1 MKMVRYVIINTPR
14 LSCETTMKNADDE
27 NKFTREEEIVNAIS
41 HGIGTLLSIAALLSL
56 IIVASTTGT
65 IRHVV
70 GFTGFG
76 LALILLYSFS
86 TLQHGL
92 HAEKAKHIFEIL
104 DHSAIYVLIAATYT
118 VFTLTILTS
127 PLGWS
132 LFGIEWGLAIGGI
145 LFKCLFLG
153 KFERLSTMVYL
164 IMGWLIIIA
173 IFPLKQSLPPK
184 SFILLVIGGI
194 FYTIGVYFYSKATFK
209 FHHAIW
215 HILVLAGS
223 ISHFFSVLYIL
234 I

>member
-1 MKMVRYVIINTPR
+1 MFTLPGGEKP
-14 LSCETTMKNADDE
+14 MKNAGAE

-41 HGIGTLLSIAALLSL
+41 HGIGALLSIAALIIL
-56 IIVASTTGT
+56 IFVASTTGT
-65 IRHVV
+65 IRHVI

-76 LALILLYSFS
+76 LALLLLYSFS

-92 HAEKAKHIFEIL
+92 RAEKAKYIFEIL

-118 VFTLTILTS
+118 VFTLTILKS

-132 LFGIEWGLAIGGI
+132 LFGIEWGLAIVGI
-145 LFKCLFLG
+145 LFKCWFLG
-153 KFERLSTMVYL
+153 KFEFLSTIVYL

-173 IFPLKQSLPPK
+173 ILPLMQSLPNK
-184 SFILLVIGGI
+184 SFILLVVGGI
-194 FYTIGVYFYSKATFK
+194 FYTVGVYFYSKATFK

-215 HILVLAGS
+215 HLLVLAGS
-223 ISHFFSVLYIL
+223 ISHFFAVLYIL

>member
-1 MKMVRYVIINTPR
+1 
-14 LSCETTMKNADDE
+14 MKNAGDK

-41 HGIGTLLSIAALLSL
+41 HGIGALLSIAALIIL

-65 IRHVV
+65 TRHVI

-76 LALILLYSFS
+76 LALLLLYSFS

-92 HAEKAKHIFEIL
+92 RADKAKYVFEIL
-104 DHSAIYVLIAATYT
+104 DHSAIYILIAATYT
-118 VFTLTILTS
+118 VFTLTILKS

-145 LFKCLFLG
+145 FFKCLFLG
-153 KFERLSTMVYL
+153 KFEHLSTMVYL
-164 IMGWLIIIA
+164 LMGWLIIIA
-173 IFPLKQSLPPK
+173 ILPLRQSLPDK
-184 SFILLVIGGI
+184 SFILLVVGGM
-194 FYTIGVYFYSKATFK
+194 FYTVGVYFYSKATFK

-215 HILVLAGS
+215 HLLVLAGS
-223 ISHFFSVLYIL
+223 ISHFFAVLYIL

>member
-1 MKMVRYVIINTPR
+1 MVRYVIINTPR

-41 HGIGTLLSIAALLSL
+41 HGIGTLLSIAALLIL